1 VENAATMGQ
10 RLLTGLQKTA
20 AEHTAVGDVRGLG
33 LMLGNEF
40 VTPDGAPDPDT
51 AARVQ
56 REAGER
62 GLMLLMCGAYN
73 NVVRMIPAL
82 VVNSEQVDEALEIWS
97 GAVGAA
103 V

>member
-1 VENAATMGQ
+1 MGQ

-20 AEHTAVGDVRGLG
+20 AEHSAIGDVRGLG

-40 VTPDGAPDPDT
+40 VTADGQPDGDA

-56 REAGER
+56 REAGAR
-62 GLMLLMCGAYN
+62 GMMLLMCGAYN

-82 VVNSEQVDEALEIWS
+82 VVDGEQIDTALDIWA
-97 GAVGAA
+97 GAVSAA